1 MIKKILIYGKTH
13 PRKAIF
19 GWRMILI
26 YAFVFGLL
34 LAGCASRAANA
45 PLPDSQEPVL
55 DQNWV
60 LNSDIIGTGTIVQ
73 SQVANLSFQVSG
85 NIQEILVE
93 EGDQVRAGDVIARLD
108 PTVYQLRVNQAENTL
123 TINQNNY
130 EKVIAGTPEYLLAEA
145 EAQYET
151 LRQEASLLGLTESSD
166 VIAAAKRL
174 EFLRGQPLLEDVKLA
189 EAQVEQAQV
198 ALQLVEMQLD
208 WTELTAPFDGT
219 ITEIYRNCFELVQIG
234 QAILQL
240 SDHLNPYVDVS
251 LDEYEIVDLEIGDT
265 VKISFPAIPDREL
278 PGTIVSVLPGDA
290 GSGANLF
297 DVRVRLDEAPEWVR
311 IGLTAEVIFPRD

>member
-1 MIKKILIYGKTH
+1 
-13 PRKAIF
+13 
-19 GWRMILI
+19 
-26 YAFVFGLL
+26 
-34 LAGCASRAANA
+34 
-45 PLPDSQEPVL
+45 VL

-60 LNSDIIGTGTIVQ
+60 LNSDIIGTGTVAQ
-73 SQVANLSFQVSG
+73 SRVANLSFQVSG

-151 LRQEASLLGLTESSD
+151 LRQEASLLGLTESPNM
-166 VIAAAKRL
+166 IAAAKRL

-219 ITEIYRNCFELVQIG
+219 ITEIYRNCFESVQIG

-240 SDHLNPYVDVS
+240 SDHLNPYVEIN

-265 VKISFPAIPDREL
+265 ARISFPAIPDREL
-278 PGTIVSVLPGDA
+278 LGTIVSILPGDA